1 MVTKRRKT
9 TGKTKKKISKK
20 IGKKISKKAGKK
32 ALGRVK
38 EESASTPPVKTAGTK
53 YVLVDFENVQPRNLE
68 LLREHP
74 LRVLVFIGANQTK
87 FPRHFVVA
95 MQALGE
101 QAEYIEIAGN
111 GPNALDFHI
120 AYYIG
125 ELAAREPD
133 ADFHIISKDRG
144 FDPLIRHLKG
154 KQVRVRREKDLAE
167 IPELRIPDTTSRDE
181 QIMAIVKNLRQR
193 GHSRPRKVK
202 TLQNTINTLFTKKL
216 DQAELD
222 AITDELEKRN
232 LIVVKQNNVSYRL
245 KR

>member
-1 MVTKRRKT
+1 MVAQRRKKASNN
-9 TGKTKKKISKK
+9 TGDKP
-20 IGKKISKKAGKK
+20 GAGQT
-32 ALGRVK
+32 GQ
-38 EESASTPPVKTAGTK
+38 SAGTK
-53 YVLVDFENVQPRNLE
+53 YVLVDFENVQPKNLE
-68 LLREHP
+68 LLKEHP
-74 LRVLVFIGANQTK
+74 FRVLVFIGANQTK

-101 QAEYIEIAGN
+101 QADYVEIAGS

-125 ELAAREPD
+125 ELAAKEKD
-133 ADFHIISKDRG
+133 AQFHIVSKDRG
-144 FDPLIRHLKG
+144 FDPLIQHLKS
-154 KQVRVRREKDLAE
+154 KKIRVRRETDLAE

-181 QIMAIVKNLRQR
+181 QIDAIVKNLRQR

-216 DQAELD
+216 EQEELD
-222 AITDELEKRN
+222 AIIDELRKRN
-232 LIVVKQNNVSYRL
+232 LIIVKQNNVSYRL

>member
-1 MVTKRRKT
+1 VVTKRKKT
-9 TGKTKKKISKK
+9 
-20 IGKKISKKAGKK
+20 GKK
-32 ALGRVK
+32 ASKNTADKPAASAPAK
-38 EESASTPPVKTAGTK
+38 EARSSGAK
-53 YVLVDFENVQPRNLE
+53 YVLVDFENVQPKNLE
-68 LLREHP
+68 LLKEHP
-74 LRVLVFIGANQTK
+74 FKVLVFIGANQTK

-95 MQALGE
+95 MQALGQ
-101 QAEYIEIAGN
+101 QARYIEIAGS

-125 ELAAREPD
+125 ELAAKNPD
-133 ADFHIISKDRG
+133 AQFHIVSRDRG
-144 FDPLIRHLKG
+144 FDPLIRHLRG
-154 KQVRVRREKDLAE
+154 RNIRVRRETDLAE

-181 QIMAIVKNLRQR
+181 QIEAIVRNLRQR

-216 DQAELD
+216 EQTELD
-222 AITDELEKRN
+222 AITDELRKRN

>member
-1 MVTKRRKT
+1 MTGAPVTKKRKKT
-9 TGKTKKKISKK
+9 SKQTAAATAATGEAPATQAAKP
-20 IGKKISKKAGKK
+20 AGN
-32 ALGRVK
+32 
-38 EESASTPPVKTAGTK
+38 K
-53 YVLVDFENVQPRNLE
+53 YVLVDFENVQPKNLE
-68 LLREHP
+68 LLKEHP
-74 LRVLVFIGANQTK
+74 FKVLVFIGANQTK

-95 MQALGE
+95 MQALGQ
-101 QAEYIEIAGN
+101 QARYVEIAGS

-125 ELAAREPD
+125 ELAAKNPD
-133 ADFHIISKDRG
+133 AQFHIVSKDRG
-144 FDPLIRHLKG
+144 FDPLIQHLRSK
-154 KQVRVRREKDLAE
+154 KVLVRRETDLAE

-181 QIMAIVKNLRQR
+181 QIEAIKKNLRQR

-222 AITDELEKRN
+222 AITDELVKRK

-245 KR
+245 QR

>member
-1 MVTKRRKT
+1 MVTKRKKT
-9 TGKTKKKISKK
+9 
-20 IGKKISKKAGKK
+20 SKKANKKTSKKTPGKAGGQGSEK
-32 ALGRVK
+32 KGEAQ
-38 EESASTPPVKTAGTK
+38 PVKPAGPK
-53 YVLVDFENVQPRNLE
+53 YVLVDFENVQPKNLE
-68 LLREHP
+68 LLKEHP
-74 LRVLVFIGANQTK
+74 FRVLVFIGANQTK

-101 QAEYIEIAGN
+101 QADYVEIAGS

-125 ELAAREPD
+125 ELAAKEPY

-144 FDPLIRHLKG
+144 FDPLIWHLKG
-154 KQVRVRREKDLAE
+154 KKIRVRREKDLAE

-181 QIMAIVKNLRQR
+181 QIDAIVKNLLQR

-202 TLQNTINTLFTKKL
+202 TLQNTINTLFTKNL

-222 AITDELEKRN
+222 AITDELRKRN